1 MAMAKV
7 LAMLLPCPCV
17 LCGMHGREAL
27 CPPCRAQFL
36 GDAVA
41 RCPVCADPL
50 PAGSG
55 VLMCGACLVRRPAY
69 DATVVAAAYALPW
82 DRLVLE
88 LKFGGQLA
96 HARLFAELL
105 AQAVR
110 ALQVRPPM
118 GLPMGLQ
125 MGLRNGPQ
133 AGPPAPAAPALLC
146 PVPLGPKRLA
156 ERGFNQ
162 ALEIAR
168 PLGRLLGIAVAP
180 RLAERVQETPA
191 QSGLHGGRRR
201 ANVAHVFAVPDRA
214 LVEGRHIGIV
224 DDVMSSGQ
232 TLGELAA
239 VFKRHGAARVTN
251 FVFARTPPRN

>member
-1 MAMAKV
+1 MATAMAKA
-7 LAMLLPCPCV
+7 LAGPLSALLPCPCV
-17 LCGMHGREAL
+17 LCGAHGRQAL
-27 CPPCRAQFL
+27 CPPCRAQFA
-36 GDAVA
+36 GATEV

-55 VLMCGACLVRRPAY
+55 VLVCGTCLARRPAY
-69 DATVVAAAYALPW
+69 DATLVAAAYAPPW

-105 AQAVR
+105 ADAVR
-110 ALQVRPPM
+110 ALPSA
-118 GLPMGLQ
+118 L
-125 MGLRNGPQ
+125 
-133 AGPPAPAAPALLC
+133 PPAVPPFVAPTLLC
-146 PVPLGPKRLA
+146 PVPLGPGRLA

-180 RLAERVQETPA
+180 RLAVRVQETSA
-191 QSGLHGGRRR
+191 QSTLHGSRRR

-251 FVFARTPPRN
+251 LVFARTPPRR

>member
-1 MAMAKV
+1 MAMAMA
-7 LAMLLPCPCV
+7 LAALLPCPCV

-27 CPPCRAQFL
+27 CPPCRAQFF
-36 GDAVA
+36 GAPAAA

-50 PAGSG
+50 PAGCA
-55 VLMCGACLVRRPAY
+55 VLKCGACVVRHPAF
-69 DATVVAAAYALPW
+69 DATVVAAPYAMPW

-105 AQAVR
+105 ADAARGV
-110 ALQVRPPM
+110 L
-118 GLPMGLQ
+118 GLTL
-125 MGLRNGPQ
+125 
-133 AGPPAPAAPALLC
+133 PALLC
-146 PVPLGPKRLA
+146 PVPLGPGRLA

-180 RLAERVQETPA
+180 RLAERVQETSA
-191 QSGLHGGRRR
+191 QSKLHGGRRR
-201 ANVAHVFAVPDRA
+201 ANVAHVFAVPERA
-214 LVEGRHIGIV
+214 LVEGRHVGIV

-239 VFKRHGAARVTN
+239 VLKRHGAARVTN
-251 FVFARTPPRN
+251 FVFARTPPQRGEQ

>member
-1 MAMAKV
+1 MAKA
-7 LAMLLPCPCV
+7 LAALLPCPCV
-17 LCGMHGREAL
+17 LCGMHGEEAL
-27 CPPCRAQFL
+27 CAPCRAQFFSV
-36 GDAVA
+36 AQA

-50 PAGSG
+50 PPGCG
-55 VLMCGACLVRRPAY
+55 VLMCGGCVARRPAY
-69 DATVVAAAYALPW
+69 DATVAAAPYALPW

-105 AQAVR
+105 AEAVR
-110 ALQVRPPM
+110 VLQ
-118 GLPMGLQ
+118 GKLPAFTM
-125 MGLRNGPQ
+125 
-133 AGPPAPAAPALLC
+133 PALLC
-146 PVPLGPKRLA
+146 PVPLGPGRLA

-180 RLAERVQETPA
+180 RLAERVQETSA
-191 QSGLHGGRRR
+191 QSKLHGVRRR

-251 FVFARTPPRN
+251 FVFARTPPHTS

>member
-1 MAMAKV
+1 MAKA
-7 LAMLLPCPCV
+7 LAALLPCPCV
-17 LCGMHGREAL
+17 LCGAHGREAL
-27 CPPCRAQFL
+27 CAPCRAQFL
-36 GDAVA
+36 GAVEP

-50 PAGSG
+50 PPGCG
-55 VLMCGACLVRRPAY
+55 VQLCGACLVHRPAF
-69 DATVVAAAYALPW
+69 DATVVAAPYALPW

-96 HARLFAELL
+96 HARLFAGLL
-105 AQAVR
+105 AEAVR
-110 ALQVRPPM
+110 ALQAV
-118 GLPMGLQ
+118 LPGALSTF
-125 MGLRNGPQ
+125 
-133 AGPPAPAAPALLC
+133 AAPALLC
-146 PVPLGPKRLA
+146 PVPLGPGRLA

-180 RLAERVQETPA
+180 RLAARVQETSA
-191 QSGLHGGRRR
+191 QSKLHGSGRH

-251 FVFARTPPRN
+251 LVFARTPPRKLHP

>member
-1 MAMAKV
+1 MAMAMAMAWAKP
-7 LAMLLPCPCV
+7 LANLLPGLLPCPCV

-27 CPPCRAQFL
+27 CAPCRAQFL
-36 GDAVA
+36 GQAPA

-50 PAGSG
+50 PAGCG
-55 VLMCGACLVRRPAY
+55 VLLCGACVTRRPPY
-69 DATVVAAAYALPW
+69 DATVAAAAYALPW

-96 HARLFAELL
+96 HARLFGELL
-105 AQAVR
+105 AGAVR
-110 ALQVRPPM
+110 ALQ
-118 GLPMGLQ
+118 
-125 MGLRNGPQ
+125 
-133 AGPPAPAAPALLC
+133 ATAPSFPLPALLC
-146 PVPLGPKRLA
+146 PVPLGPARLA

-168 PLGRLLGIAVAP
+168 PLGRRLGIAVAP
-180 RLAERVQETPA
+180 RLAERVQETAA
-191 QSGLHGGRRR
+191 QSKLHGGRRR

-251 FVFARTPPRN
+251 FVFARTPPHH

>member
-1 MAMAKV
+1 MAMAMPEV
-7 LAMLLPCPCV
+7 LATLLPCPCV

-36 GDAVA
+36 GAAVA

-50 PAGSG
+50 PDGCAG
-55 VLMCGACLVRRPAY
+55 LLCGACLAHRPAY

-105 AQAVR
+105 AEAVR
-110 ALQVRPPM
+110 ARQAS
-118 GLPMGLQ
+118 LPVST
-125 MGLRNGPQ
+125 
-133 AGPPAPAAPALLC
+133 APALLC
-146 PVPLGPKRLA
+146 PVPLGPGRLA

-191 QSGLHGGRRR
+191 QSTLHGARRR

-214 LVEGRHIGIV
+214 RVEGRHIGIV

>member
-1 MAMAKV
+1 MAKA
-7 LAMLLPCPCV
+7 LAALLPCPCV

-36 GDAVA
+36 GEPVA

-50 PAGSG
+50 PAGCG
-55 VLMCGACLVRRPAY
+55 VLMCGACVARRPPY
-69 DATVVAAAYALPW
+69 DATVAAAAYALPW

-96 HARLFAELL
+96 HAQLFAELL
-105 AQAVR
+105 AKAVR
-110 ALQVRPPM
+110 ALQ
-118 GLPMGLQ
+118 
-125 MGLRNGPQ
+125 
-133 AGPPAPAAPALLC
+133 AASSPAQPAFAVPVLLC
-146 PVPLGPKRLA
+146 PVPLGPGRLA

-180 RLAERVQETPA
+180 RLAERVQETSA
-191 QSGLHGGRRR
+191 QSKLHGSRRR

-232 TLGELAA
+232 TLAELAA

-251 FVFARTPPRN
+251 FVFARTPPHHSQ

>member
-1 MAMAKV
+1 MALAMALAKP

-17 LCGMHGREAL
+17 LCGQHGREAL
-27 CPPCRAQFL
+27 CAPCRAQFFSQ
-36 GDAVA
+36 AES

-50 PAGSG
+50 PPGCT
-55 VLMCGACLVRRPAY
+55 VLMCGACVTRRPSY
-69 DATVVAAAYALPW
+69 DATVAATAYALPW

-96 HARLFAELL
+96 HARLFAQLL
-105 AQAVR
+105 AEAVR
-110 ALQVRPPM
+110 AL
-118 GLPMGLQ
+118 
-125 MGLRNGPQ
+125 
-133 AGPPAPAAPALLC
+133 PAFTVPALLC
-146 PVPLGPKRLA
+146 PVPLGPGRLA
-156 ERGFNQ
+156 GRGFNQ

-168 PLGRLLGIAVAP
+168 PLGRMLGIAVAP
-180 RLAERVQETPA
+180 RLAERVQETSA
-191 QSGLHGGRRR
+191 QSKLHGGRRR

-251 FVFARTPPRN
+251 MVFARTPPRHS

>member
-1 MAMAKV
+1 MTANL
-7 LAMLLPCPCV
+7 LAALLPCPCV
-17 LCGMHGREAL
+17 LCGMPGREAL
-27 CPPCRAQFL
+27 CPPCRAQFPAD
-36 GDAVA
+36 GAP

-50 PAGSG
+50 PPGSHG
-55 VLMCGACLVRRPAY
+55 VACGACVTRRPAF
-69 DATVVAAAYALPW
+69 DATVAAVPYALPW

-105 AQAVR
+105 AGAVR
-110 ALQVRPPM
+110 A
-118 GLPMGLQ
+118 
-125 MGLRNGPQ
+125 
-133 AGPPAPAAPALLC
+133 APALGAPALLC
-146 PVPLGPKRLA
+146 PVPLGTGRLA

-168 PLGRLLGIAVAP
+168 PLARLLGVRVAP
-180 RLAERVQETPA
+180 RLAERVQETSA
-191 QSGLHGGRRR
+191 QSRLHGGRRR

-251 FVFARTPPRN
+251 LVFARTPPHSQRVS

>member
-1 MAMAKV
+1 MAKA
-7 LAMLLPCPCV
+7 LAALLPCPCV
-17 LCGMHGREAL
+17 LCGAHGREAL

-36 GDAVA
+36 GAA
-41 RCPVCADPL
+41 EPRCPVCADPL
-50 PAGSG
+50 PAGCA
-55 VLMCGACLVRRPAY
+55 VQPAALLCGACLARRPAF
-69 DATVVAAAYALPW
+69 DATVVAAPYALPW

-96 HARLFAELL
+96 HARLFAGLL
-105 AQAVR
+105 AEAVR
-110 ALQVRPPM
+110 AVHAA
-118 GLPMGLQ
+118 LP
-125 MGLRNGPQ
+125 
-133 AGPPAPAAPALLC
+133 ATAPAAMPAFAVPALLC
-146 PVPLGPKRLA
+146 PVPLGPGRLA

-168 PLGRLLGIAVAP
+168 PLGRLLGIAVVP
-180 RLAERVQETPA
+180 RLAARVQETSA
-191 QSGLHGGRRR
+191 QSKLHGSGRR
-201 ANVAHVFAVPDRA
+201 ANVAHAFAVPDRA

-251 FVFARTPPRN
+251 LVFARTPPHKPQQ